1 MAARKRQPF
10 ECPVVHE
17 TVQIQLRTRH
27 PGRFSGADHPYV
39 QCDQRDCQHVDSN
52 VPPCPLSLT
61 MFAEE
66 LAEREAQARLRQQN
80 RDES

>member
-1 MAARKRQPF
+1 MAAKKRRPF

-27 PGRFSGADHPYV
+27 PRRFSGADHPYV
-39 QCDQRDCQHVDSN
+39 QCDQRECQYVDSN
-52 VPPCPLSLT
+52 ELPCPLSLA

-80 RDES
+80 RDDS